1 MKGIVLGVHVVIG
14 GSGFLGRHVG
24 RHLAAKGHRV
34 VSVDAVRLVA
44 GPEGA
49 PSHDEVIV
57 DLKCAPASVFD
68 EIVAA
73 ADVVHHYAWST
84 IPQTAN
90 SDPMADLKENIGI
103 TLGLLEALRRRGGGR
118 IVFPSSGGTVYGRL
132 TTVPAP
138 ESHPL
143 NPITVYGASKV
154 AAEKYLVAYR
164 GLYGIDARIARLSNP
179 FGAGQNP
186 QRPQGAVTHF
196 VHRALAGEPIE
207 IWGDGTAV
215 RDYIDIAD
223 AAAALVLLAEAPAFD
238 DDVEPVFNIGSG
250 VGSSL
255 NAVVATIEA
264 SLGSRLDVRHTGG
277 RPFDVPVNIL
287 DIARIRETLGWTPS
301 IPLAEGIARMVA
313 DLRADPERSFSS
325 PSHP

>member
-1 MKGIVLGVHVVIG
+1 MVLGSHVVIG

-24 RHLAAKGHRV
+24 RELAAKGHRV
-34 VSVDAVRLVA
+34 VSVDAARPV
-44 GPEGA
+44 PGA
-49 PSHDEVIV
+49 EAAPLDGEVIL
-57 DLKCAPASVFD
+57 DLRCAPASAFD
-68 EIVAA
+68 AIVAD

-84 IPQTAN
+84 IPQTADA
-90 SDPMADLKENIGI
+90 DPIADLKENIGI

-118 IVFPSSGGTVYGRL
+118 IIFPSSGGTVYGRL

-164 GLYGIDARIARLSNP
+164 ELHGIDARIARLSNP

-238 DDVEPVFNIGSG
+238 NDVEPVFNIGSG
-250 VGSSL
+250 VGTSL

-264 SLGSRLDVRHTGG
+264 CLGRRLDVHHTGG
-277 RPFDVPVNIL
+277 RQFDVPVNIL
-287 DIARIRETLGWTPS
+287 DVARIRESLGWTPS
-301 IPLAEGIARMVA
+301 IPLPEGIARMIA
-313 DLRADPERSFSS
+313 DLRADPERSYSS
-325 PSHP
+325 RIDP